1 MSSST
6 ENAQIYSHPRRVQ
19 EFSDQREISVVEF
32 DRLGLIKMEPYTLLL
47 LVFVIQIVKQIISA
61 VGKQSIESIS
71 WVLYCRV
78 APKFGHSKLASMS
91 QKSSQ
96 LRTVA
101 GERRAVSAQDQYAK
115 WTKLN
120 RQHDK
125 LVAEIEQLQKE
136 VDLDKAKVNTFTG
149 YLIAILTSI
158 PIWFFRVWYR
168 SVVLFYFP
176 PGILPR
182 ALEWSIALPFTV
194 TGGVSLTVWM
204 MAAGA
209 VASSLTFLF
218 MFPFEKAVPKPVLAK
233 KLPQQL

>member
-1 MSSST
+1 
-6 ENAQIYSHPRRVQ
+6 
-19 EFSDQREISVVEF
+19 
-32 DRLGLIKMEPYTLLL
+32 MEPYTLLL

-71 WVLYCRV
+71 WILYCKV
-78 APKFGHSKLASMS
+78 APKFGHTKLASMS
-91 QKSSQ
+91 EKSTQ
-96 LRTVA
+96 LRTVVA
-101 GERRAVSAQDQYAK
+101 ERRAVSAQDQYAK

-149 YLIAILTSI
+149 YLIATLTSI

-176 PGILPR
+176 PAILPR
-182 ALEWSIALPFTV
+182 AVEWSIALPFTV

-204 MAAGA
+204 MATGA

-218 MFPFEKAVPKPVLAK
+218 MFPFEKAVPKPVLPGEK
-233 KLPQQL
+233 KPQRL

>member
-1 MSSST
+1 
-6 ENAQIYSHPRRVQ
+6 
-19 EFSDQREISVVEF
+19 
-32 DRLGLIKMEPYTLLL
+32 MEPYTLLL

-71 WVLYCRV
+71 WILYCKV
-78 APKFGHSKLASMS
+78 APKFGHTKLASMS
-91 QKSSQ
+91 EKSTQ
-96 LRTVA
+96 LRTVVA
-101 GERRAVSAQDQYAK
+101 ERRAVSAQDQYAK

-149 YLIAILTSI
+149 YLIATLTSI

-176 PGILPR
+176 PAILPR
-182 ALEWSIALPFTV
+182 AVEWSIALPFTV

-204 MAAGA
+204 MATGA

-218 MFPFEKAVPKPVLAK
+218 MFPFEKAVPKPVLPGEK
-233 KLPQQL
+233 KPQQL